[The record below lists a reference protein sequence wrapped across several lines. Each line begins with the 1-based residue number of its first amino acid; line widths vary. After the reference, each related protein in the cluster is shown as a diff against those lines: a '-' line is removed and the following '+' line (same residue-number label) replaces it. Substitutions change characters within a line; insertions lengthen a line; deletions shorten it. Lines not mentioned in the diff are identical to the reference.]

1 MTMYSMG
8 IVGGGVA

>member
-8 IVGGGVA
+8 ILSG